1 MKSHL
6 AGGQERHTFRFA
18 FARGGAA
25 VTLAALLT
33 ASCTEQPTDP
43 TPDPGLTVAPS
54 FSRAGAPGQ
63 QGLAGVDAEYAAI
76 ARDAPGFGGMFYD
89 ATGRL
94 NIYVTAAGASS
105 QAQSRILT
113 RVSAS
118 LRAQDRDVPSAAN
131 ITVLPAARDYAELT
145 VLRDRMDPV
154 LAEPGVVFTDI
165 DESQNRLRIG
175 VLDGTG
181 ADQIQAVL
189 DRLDVPLDAVT
200 IETTEPIEPLAT
212 LRDTND
218 PIAGGL
224 QIWRFTPP
232 STANICTLGFNVRF
246 TNPAES
252 QHFFFTNSHCTEVRG
267 AVTGTLF
274 RQGPLSLGT
283 RIVAVEVEDPPF
295 FTCQFAGYR
304 CRWSDAALA
313 QYLPDFTA
321 RLAMIYQTLDFGT
334 TAPAT
339 LEILEEERFTITGER
354 PFPMMGD
361 IINKVGRTSGWTRG
375 PVIGTCINVGVAG
388 ASPPIVMLCQDR
400 VQAYV
405 AGGDSGSPAF
415 EQIGGRNPVRL
426 VGILW
431 GGSASSFVMSAM
443 ENIHMEFGEFR
454 VR

>member
-6 AGGQERHTFRFA
+6 DGGQERRTLRFA
-18 FARGGAA
+18 FARNGAA
-25 VTLAALLT
+25 FTLAALLT
-33 ASCTEQPTDP
+33 AACSEQPTDP
-43 TPDPGLTVAPS
+43 TPNPGLTVTPS

-63 QGLAGVDAEYAAI
+63 QRRAGIDAEFAAI
-76 ARDAPGFGGMFYD
+76 ARAAPGFGGMFYD
-89 ATGRL
+89 AAGRL
-94 NIYVTAAGASS
+94 NIYVTEAGGSP
-105 QAQSRILT
+105 QAQSSILT

-145 VLRDRMDPV
+145 ALRDRMDPV
-154 LAEPGVVFTDI
+154 LGEPGVVFTDI

-200 IETTEPIEPLAT
+200 IETTEPIEALAT
-212 LRDTND
+212 LGDTND

-224 QIWRFTPP
+224 QIWRFIPP
-232 STANICTLGFNVRF
+232 STASICTLGFNVRF
-246 TNPAES
+246 TNPAKN
-252 QHFFFTNSHCTEVRG
+252 QHYFFTNSHCTEVRG
-267 AVTGTLF
+267 EVTGTLF
-274 RQGPLSLGT
+274 RQGPLSLAT

-295 FTCQFAGYR
+295 FTCQFAGFR

-339 LEILEEERFTITGER
+339 LEILEEERFTITDER

-361 IINKVGRTSGWTRG
+361 VISKLGRTSGWTRG
-375 PVIGTCINVGVAG
+375 PVTGTCINVGVAG
-388 ASPPIVMLCQDR
+388 AVPPIAMLCQDR
-400 VQAYV
+400 VQAFV

-431 GGSASSFVMSAM
+431 GGSASSFVLSAM